1 MIKTCMLQSYP
12 DQRGEV
18 YPSWTKTGGAIGED
32 IELVEDRFSR
42 STKGVIRGF
51 HGDPLTWKLCMCV
64 YGSLKLVAWDIKNSK
79 RYSFVIRDDS
89 KTQVLIPPYYL
100 NAHQCLTKECILHYK
115 WSHPSSLE
123 NQWSVH
129 YNDSTINPQW
139 SLSDSIISERD
150 KNAVSLETFLEELHG
165 GS

>member
-1 MIKTCMLQSYP
+1 MLQSYP

-79 RYSFVIRDDS
+79 RYSFVIRELY
-89 KTQVLIPPYYL
+89 T
-100 NAHQCLTKECILHYK
+100 CIVMKSY
-115 WSHPSSLE
+115 S
-123 NQWSVH
+123 
-129 YNDSTINPQW
+129 Y
-139 SLSDSIISERD
+139 III
-150 KNAVSLETFLEELHG
+150 ELYDYIKI
-165 GS
+165 